1 MARSDLDE
9 LDLGII
15 HALHLDGRASFTR
28 LGEVLGVSDQTVA
41 RRYARLRADFRVR
54 VSARTD
60 AARVGEVSWCVR
72 IQCVPSVAVTVGRAL
87 ARRADTSWVKLASGG
102 TEISCMVRAV
112 SDRDSS
118 ALLLEQLPKT
128 PNVTGVTANCLL
140 HVYFG
145 GPQSPVEALTPE
157 QAAAIRW
164 PEAPADGRAVLSD
177 DDRRLVGMLAADG
190 RAGFTELAAAT
201 GRPHTTLRRR
211 VQELRE
217 CGALYFDVDV
227 DHRALRLP
235 MQTML
240 WLSVAPDRMVET
252 GEALARHP
260 EAVFVGA
267 TTGSTNLYA
276 AVLCPDPAAFYR
288 YLATRVAALPAIQ
301 HLETAPVIQTLKS
314 L

>member
-1 MARSDLDE
+1 MAKSDLDE
-9 LDLGII
+9 LDLLIL
-15 HALHLDGRASFTR
+15 HALQLDGRASFTR
-28 LGEVLGVSDQTVA
+28 LGEVLGISDQTVA
-41 RRYARLRADFRVR
+41 RRFARMRAEGRVR
-54 VSARTD
+54 VTGRTD
-60 AARVGEVSWCVR
+60 PERVGEVSWFVR

-87 ARRADTSWVKLASGG
+87 ARRPDTSWVKLTSGG
-102 TEISCMVRAV
+102 TEIVGVVRAA
-112 SDRDSS
+112 SERDSG

-145 GPQSPVEALTPE
+145 GPQSL
-157 QAAAIRW
+157 I
-164 PEAPADGRAVLSD
+164 DVLSPQQVAALRMPEPPPGARAELSG
-177 DDRRLVGMLAADG
+177 DDRRLLQLLAADG
-190 RAGFTELAAAT
+190 RMGFTELAAAT

-211 VQELRE
+211 VHELRE
-217 CGALYFDVDV
+217 CGALYFDLDI

-240 WLSVAPDRMVET
+240 WLSVAPDRLAEA
-252 GEALARHP
+252 GAALAAHP
-260 EAVFVGA
+260 EAAFVGA
-267 TTGSTNLYA
+267 TTGATNLYA

-288 YLATRVAALPAIQ
+288 YLSTSIAALPAIQ

>member
-9 LDLGII
+9 LDLGIL

-28 LGEVLGVSDQTVA
+28 IGEVLGVSDQTVA
-41 RRYARLRADFRVR
+41 RRYARLRSDSHVR
-54 VSARTD
+54 ISARTD
-60 AARVGEVSWCVR
+60 ASRVGEVSWCVR
-72 IQCVPSVAVTVGRAL
+72 IRCVPSVALTIGRAL

-102 TEISCMVRAV
+102 TEIMCMVRAA

-128 PNVTGVTANCLL
+128 PNVTAVTANCLL

-145 GPQSPVEALTPE
+145 GAQSPVDALTAE
-157 QAAAIRW
+157 QAAALRW
-164 PEAPADGRAVLSD
+164 PQPPDDGQAVLSGE
-177 DDRRLVGMLAADG
+177 DRRLLELLAADG
-190 RAGFTELAAAT
+190 RMGFTELAAAT

-211 VQELRE
+211 VQELRD
-217 CGALYFDVDV
+217 CGALYFDVDI

-235 MQTML
+235 MQTMM
-240 WLSVAPDRMVET
+240 WLSVAPDRLVEA
-252 GEALARHP
+252 GEAMAAHP

-267 TTGSTNLYA
+267 TTGSSNLYA

-301 HLETAPVIQTLKS
+301 HLETAPVIQTLKA